1 MLHTTK
7 GIVIHQF
14 KFKEKSV
21 IAKIYTEKFGI
32 QSYIINGVRSKKS
45 VNKFAYLQP
54 LSLVEINAYHKEN
67 RGLQQLKS
75 IKLDVPFNEIPF
87 DVIKGSMAFFVA
99 EIIHKSIKEEE
110 SNASLFAFLHQSI
123 LVLDDANKNYTNF
136 HLYFLILFTKHL
148 GFSPELP
155 PNYNATEQFYFDL
168 QEGTFTSI
176 KPIHPVY
183 LDKEIGGIIIH
194 ILKNN
199 YQGLEKLTLNS
210 QQRGILL
217 NGMIDYFNIHSE
229 NFDYLKTK
237 EVFEELFI

>member
-21 IAKIYTEKFGI
+21 IAKIYTEKFGM

-45 VNKFAYLQP
+45 ANKYAYLQP

-75 IKLDVPFNEIPF
+75 IKLDVPLNEIPF
-87 DVIKGSMAFFVA
+87 DVIKGSIAFFVA

-110 SNASLFAFLHQSI
+110 PNISLFSFLHQSI
-123 LVLDDANKNYTNF
+123 LALDLANKNFSNF
-136 HLYFLILFTKHL
+136 HIYFLVLFTKHL

-155 PNYNATEQFYFDL
+155 QNLSTKELYFDL
-168 QEGTFTSI
+168 QEGAFTPI
-176 KPIHPVY
+176 KPIHPVF
-183 LDKEIGGIIIH
+183 
-194 ILKNN
+194 
-199 YQGLEKLTLNS
+199 LEKEFGATVSYILAHGYKGMDELSINN
-210 QQRGILL
+210 QQRSVLL

-229 NFDYLKTK
+229 NFDFLKTK